1 MAEQQDLGSSRAEQ
15 WAERRLTSRALR
27 PRSAAYLIATIWL
40 VAIVAFGIIER
51 IADPE
56 TFPSVWLAFW
66 WALQTVT
73 TVGYGDIVPGQTS
86 GKVLASFLMLGGLAF
101 LSVITATVTSAFI
114 ARRQAELQETG
125 EDPVIQR
132 LDQISSRLDKV
143 DAELS
148 RLGDDARAPGS
159 GRQG

>member
-1 MAEQQDLGSSRAEQ
+1 VAEQHDLRSSRAEQ
-15 WAERRLTSRALR
+15 WAQRRLSSRALR
-27 PRSAAYLIATIWL
+27 PRAAAFLIVVLWL
-40 VAIVAFGIIER
+40 LAIVIFGVVER
-51 IADPE
+51 IADPK

-132 LDQISSRLDKV
+132 LEKISSRLDDMETK
-143 DAELS
+143 LS
-148 RLGDDARAPGS
+148 RLGGDARPPDSA
-159 GRQG
+159 QQD